1 VGRSRFVAT
10 LATVAA
16 AAVLALAAADR
27 GATPAKAEDRAAA
40 SMRGTDKIIPGRS
53 TKADVKTLLG
63 EPWRVV
69 QFNDCGMAM
78 DDQADETWEYRGA
91 DPDTYRLHIEFDD
104 AGIVHLV
111 AQIPDATPGGGAVA
125 AKSTRSVA
133 TKSAPVQA
141 TKGMSM

>member
-1 VGRSRFVAT
+1 VGQPRFVVS
-10 LATVAA
+10 LVTVAA
-16 AAVLALAAADR
+16 AAVIALAAADR
-27 GATPAKAEDRAAA
+27 GAAPAKADDRAAA
-40 SMRGTDKIIPGRS
+40 SIRSADKIIPGRT
-53 TKADVKTLLG
+53 TKAEVKAILG

-111 AQIPDATPGGGAVA
+111 AQIPDATPGGRAVA
-125 AKSTRSVA
+125 AKSTRSA
-133 TKSAPVQA
+133 AAKSAPAQA